1 VCDALALPGQ
11 KMSAQT
17 LNLQKRAATPLNL
30 QKEAAV
36 EIGAPFGAVDDQL
49 PRRRRKAAV
58 DRRTVSGAIDDQLPR
73 RRRKAAVEIGAPFLR
88 CRRSARDEEGKLP
101 LRIAARLKSSGL
113 EARFEGFRGVERDLK
128 DFRGVFLISDV
139 ETQTPDCVHTMTLV
153 DDAHRRPFLLLGP
166 FSAAL
171 MPTNPGF
178 VFCLLPPCWS
188 SFLSPKIRLSEPF
201 EAWTIVW
208 MSEIRRFLGLREC
221 SPLLFSIVLF

>member
-1 VCDALALPGQ
+1 
-11 KMSAQT
+11 MSAQT
-17 LNLQKRAATPLNL
+17 LNLQERAATPLNL

-73 RRRKAAVEIGAPFLR
+73 QRRKAAVEIGALFLR

-128 DFRGVFLISDV
+128 GFRGVFYFRCRDSNTGLC
-139 ETQTPDCVHTMTLV
+139 PH
-153 DDAHRRPFLLLGP
+153 DDPCRRRSSPPVFIAGTVFCSAYAHQSRIRFLL
-166 FSAAL
+166 A
-171 MPTNPGF
+171 
-178 VFCLLPPCWS
+178 
-188 SFLSPKIRLSEPF
+188 
-201 EAWTIVW
+201 
-208 MSEIRRFLGLREC
+208 
-221 SPLLFSIVLF
+221 SPLLVVIPIA

>member
-17 LNLQKRAATPLNL
+17 LNLQERAATPLNL

-36 EIGAPFGAVDDQL
+36 EIGALFGAVDDQL
-49 PRRRRKAAV
+49 PRRRRKAA
-58 DRRTVSGAIDDQLPR
+58 I
-73 RRRKAAVEIGAPFLR
+73 EISAPFFR
-88 CRRSARDEEGKLP
+88 CRGSAQDEEGKPP

-153 DDAHRRPFLLLGP
+153 DDADRRSFLLLGP
-166 FSAAL
+166 FSAGAYAHQSR
-171 MPTNPGF
+171 TCF
-178 VFCLLPPCWS
+178 LL
-188 SFLSPKIRLSEPF
+188 
-201 EAWTIVW
+201 A
-208 MSEIRRFLGLREC
+208 
-221 SPLLFSIVLF
+221 SPLLVVIPVA